1 MRQVVWFCALGVVLA
16 ATSLRAEDSA
26 AETSKMK
33 PVEAAN
39 SAATETSS
47 DKADAKSEQT
57 DEKVVSGEMKE
68 EAKRA
73 ELHEHPTLLRMLAR
87 NNELRRRV
95 GLRPHRINPAL
106 TKAAQDHA
114 VYMARTGSFSHYSN
128 GGPQG
133 RAARWGF
140 GGGVRENI
148 AMGQSDVGSAFNSW
162 QNSSGHWA
170 SIISGTSDAGFG
182 YAVDRGGRGYW
193 VAVYG
198 N

>member
-1 MRQVVWFCALGVVLA
+1 MKFVLSFCAVGLVLA
-16 ATSLRAEDSA
+16 SSWLMAEETTKA
-26 AETSKMK
+26 AET
-33 PVEAAN
+33 ETGAAVT
-39 SAATETSS
+39 ATKE
-47 DKADAKSEQT
+47 EP
-57 DEKVVSGEMKE
+57 KE
-68 EAKRA
+68 EAKEKEVA
-73 ELHEHPTLLRMLAR
+73 KPAPLHEHPTLLRMLGR

-95 GLRPHRINPAL
+95 GLRPHRINPLL

-114 VYMARTGSFSHYSN
+114 VYMARTGNFSHYSN

-133 RAARWGF
+133 RASRWGF
-140 GGGVRENI
+140 GSGVRENI

-170 SIISGTSDAGFG
+170 SIVSGTTDAGFG

-198 N
+198 TDYRQN